1 MFQLFKKNRMWRVR
15 PLKDRYRVVIIG
27 GGVHGLSTAY
37 YLTKLGVKDIA
48 VLDKGYL
55 GGGAS
60 ARTTAIIRSNYLTV
74 EGIPFF
80 DESVKLYEGL
90 AKELDFNLLF
100 NQMGRLDLGHTDAAL
115 YALRM
120 RTEFNR
126 ILGVDS
132 RMVGP
137 SEIKRLVPSM
147 NLREGLP
154 YPIIGALYHPPCG
167 VIRHDAVVWG
177 FARGADR
184 GGAELHPFTEVTGID
199 RENGRVTGVE
209 VKVPSPHE
217 GGSDGSRTIQ
227 AEVVLNA
234 TAGWSS
240 DVARLAGVS
249 LPITT
254 HPLQA
259 MVTEPLK
266 PFLDKTISSAN
277 LHAYVY
283 QTDRGEVVIGGGV
296 DPYPSYSMRSALL
309 PMEQLAGHTLEMFPC
324 LSNVKVL
331 RQWAGL
337 CDMTPDYAPIM
348 GPVDGLDGF
357 IISCGWGSWGF
368 KAAPAAGKN
377 IATLIAT
384 GQTPDLIKPFALS
397 RFHQGK
403 LVNERAAAP
412 AAAIH

>member
-1 MFQLFKKNRMWRVR
+1 MWKRH
-15 PLKDRYRVVIIG
+15 PLRDRYEVVIIG

-37 YLTKLGVKDIA
+37 YLGKLGVKSIA

-60 ARTTAIIRSNYLTV
+60 ARTTAIIRANYLTP

-80 DESVKLYEGL
+80 RESLKLYEGL
-90 AKELDFNLLF
+90 AQELDFNLLF
-100 NQMGRLDLGHTDAAL
+100 TQMGRLDLGHTDSAVFG
-115 YALRM
+115 LRL
-120 RTEFNR
+120 RAEFNQM
-126 ILGVDS
+126 LGVDS

-137 SEIKRLVPSM
+137 AEVKELVPAID
-147 NLREGLP
+147 LREGKPLP
-154 YPIIGALYHPPCG
+154 ITGALYHPPGG

-184 GGAELHPFTEVTGID
+184 LGVELHPFTEVTGIT
-199 RENGRVTGVE
+199 RENGRISGVE
-209 VKVPSPHE
+209 TS
-217 GGSDGSRTIQ
+217 GGPIKAGT
-227 AEVVLNA
+227 VVSA

-240 DVARLAGVS
+240 IIASMVS
-249 LPITT
+249 LELPIVT

-259 MVTEPLK
+259 FVTEPLK

-296 DPYPSYSMRSALL
+296 DPYPTYSHRSTLHAL
-309 PMEQLAGHTLEMFPC
+309 EELATNAVEMFPG
-324 LSNVKVL
+324 LRNAKVL

-348 GPVDGLDGF
+348 GRVEGLKGF
-357 IISCGWGSWGF
+357 VLTCGWGSWGF
-368 KAAPAAGKN
+368 KAAPVAGRC
-377 IATLIAT
+377 IAELIAT
-384 GQTPDLIKPFALS
+384 GATPDLIRPFALS
-397 RFHQGK
+397 RFRDGL

-412 AAAIH
+412 AAAVH

>member
-1 MFQLFKKNRMWRVR
+1 MFQLFRKTKMWEKR
-15 PLKDRYRVVIIG
+15 PLKDRYDTVIIG

-37 YLTKLGVKDIA
+37 YLAKRGVRDVA

-60 ARTTAIIRSNYLTV
+60 ARTTAIIRSNYLTP

-80 DESVKLYEGL
+80 NESVKLYEGL
-90 AKELDFNLLF
+90 AKELNFNLLF
-100 NQMGRLDLGHTDAAL
+100 NQMGRLDLGHTDSAV
-115 YALRM
+115 YGLRL
-120 RTEFNR
+120 RAEFNQV
-126 ILGVDS
+126 LGVDS

-137 SEIKRLVPSM
+137 KEIKKLVPPM
-147 NLREGLP
+147 DLREGKPFPVLA
-154 YPIIGALYHPPCG
+154 ALYHPPCG

-177 FARGADR
+177 FARAANRMGV
-184 GGAELHPFTEVTGID
+184 ELYPFTEVKGIQ
-199 RENGRVTGVE
+199 RTNGRVTGVE
-209 VKVPSPHE
+209 T
-217 GGSDGSRTIQ
+217 SRGFIGANT
-227 AEVVLNA
+227 VVSA

-240 DVARLAGVS
+240 TIAQMVDLE
-249 LPITT
+249 LPLTT

-296 DPYPSYSMRSALL
+296 DPYPSYSQRSTLP
-309 PMEQLAGHTLEMFPC
+309 PMEELAAHTLEMFPC
-324 LSNVKVL
+324 LRNVNVL

-337 CDMTPDYAPIM
+337 CDMSPDYAPIL
-348 GPVDGLDGF
+348 GPVEWIDGF
-357 IISCGWGSWGF
+357 ILSCGWGSWGF
-368 KAAPAAGKN
+368 KAAPVAGKR
-377 IATLIAT
+377 IAELIDT
-384 GQTPDLIKPFALS
+384 GETPELIKPFALS
-397 RFHQGK
+397 RFREDR

>member
-1 MFQLFKKNRMWRVR
+1 MFQIFQKNRMWEKR
-15 PLKDRYRVVIIG
+15 PLTDRYEVVIIG

-37 YLTKLGVKDIA
+37 YLGKLGVKDVA

-60 ARTTAIIRSNYLTV
+60 ARTTAIIRSNYLTP

-80 DESVKLYEGL
+80 NESVKLYEGL
-90 AKELDFNLLF
+90 SKELDFNLLF
-100 NQMGRLDLGHTDAAL
+100 NQMGRLDLGHTDSAV
-115 YALRM
+115 YGLRM

-126 ILGVDS
+126 VLGVNS
-132 RMVGP
+132 RLIGP
-137 SEIKRLVPSM
+137 QEIKKLVPSM
-147 NLREGLP
+147 DLRVDKPFPVLA
-154 YPIIGALYHPPCG
+154 ALYHPPCG

-177 FARGADR
+177 YGRGASR
-184 GGAELHPFTEVTGID
+184 GGAELHPFTEVLGID
-199 RENGRVTGVE
+199 RTNGRVSGVE
-209 VKVPSPHE
+209 TSRGLVKANTVIS
-217 GGSDGSRTIQ
+217 
-227 AEVVLNA
+227 A
-234 TAGWSS
+234 TAGWTSTIAQM
-240 DVARLAGVS
+240 VGLK
-249 LPITT
+249 LPLVT

-296 DPYPSYSMRSALL
+296 DPYPSYSQRSDLQ
-309 PMEQLAGHTLEMFPC
+309 PMEELAAHALEMFPC
-324 LSNVKVL
+324 LKNVNVL

-337 CDMTPDYAPIM
+337 CDMTPDYAPIL
-348 GPVDGLDGF
+348 GKVDGLEGF
-357 IISCGWGSWGF
+357 VLSCGWGSWGF
-368 KAAPAAGKN
+368 KAAPVAGKN
-377 IATLIAT
+377 LAELVAT
-384 GQTPDLIKPFALS
+384 GETPPLIKPFGLS
-397 RFHQGK
+397 RFLEGK